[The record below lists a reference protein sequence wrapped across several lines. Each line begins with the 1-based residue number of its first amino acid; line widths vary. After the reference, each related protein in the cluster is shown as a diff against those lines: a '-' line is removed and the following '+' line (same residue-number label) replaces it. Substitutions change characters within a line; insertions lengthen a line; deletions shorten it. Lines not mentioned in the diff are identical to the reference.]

1 MNFVVFNNKLISSKD
16 INLTNKN
23 RGFLYGDGFF
33 ESIKIFNQ
41 SPFNFN
47 NHYNRIELSAV
58 FLGLEFSFVKARTI
72 N

>member
-1 MNFVVFNNKLISSKD
+1 MNFVVFNNKLIDSTK

-41 SPFNFN
+41 SPFNF
-47 NHYNRIELSAV
+47 
-58 FLGLEFSFVKARTI
+58 GTI

>member
-1 MNFVVFNNKLISSKD
+1 MNFVVFNNKLIDSTK

-47 NHYNRIELSAV
+47 NHYNRIELSA
-58 FLGLEFSFVKARTI
+58 EFFRFRISFV
-72 N
+72 